1 MSFSYANFG
10 QGSGAI
16 HLDDVQC
23 SGSETSLLQCPHSSI
38 DNCGHY
44 EDAGL
49 RCSGDVNSP
58 SPLNKIKAAINLHNY
73 FFTESCSVEGAVR
86 LVGGQ
91 TNNEGR
97 VEYCSVGVWVS
108 VCALTWDVSDATVV
122 CRELGYATIGTQD
135 NFYTMLNCYY

>member
-10 QGSGAI
+10 QGTGAI

-38 DNCGHY
+38 DDCSHY

-49 RCSGDVNSP
+49 RCLGENNVTIVFKMKSIIVY
-58 SPLNKIKAAINLHNY
+58 I
-73 FFTESCSVEGAVR
+73 FTESCSVEGAVR

-91 TNNEGR
+91 SNNDGR
-97 VEYCSVGVWVS
+97 VEYCSGGVWGS
-108 VCALTWDVSDATVV
+108 VCASTWDVIDATVV
-122 CRELGYATIGTQD
+122 CRQLGYATTGTQD
-135 NFYTMLNCYY
+135 HFSTMFNCYY